1 MMSRNSGGIR
11 GMNQN
16 EIKWEYMVYIGGFRL
31 VSYVLCYDMN
41 DMLPSSGNWKKR
53 EPLSLEDLIG
63 VIPTSESTLRADIDY
78 LSDMKQLRKV
88 RGGITRVAPQSE
100 GSHLTTSPFF
110 PEQLK
115 NADRKAAIGKAA
127 ADLLSG
133 SESIV
138 INGGTTTW
146 HMAEHL
152 PKSGLTILTNSLPVI
167 DYVAKQTSNR
177 CFAHGGEVFHQHMII
192 LGHLQSESPNF
203 FGDLFFSGCQ
213 GISPW
218 GIMEG
223 DPLLVHAEKEFI
235 NQSEKLIILA
245 DNFKFTT
252 RKSIIMC
259 PLCEV
264 HTVVT
269 DDHIDDESCKM
280 LEEAGVRLIITG

>member
-1 MMSRNSGGIR
+1 MLRHERHRAI
-11 GMNQN
+11 
-16 EIKWEYMVYIGGFRL
+16 IGQL
-31 VSYVLCYDMN
+31 E
-41 DMLPSSGNWKKR
+41 KK
-53 EPLSLEDLIG
+53 ETLSLEDLIG
-63 VIPTSESTLRADIDY
+63 VIPTSESTLRRDIDY

-88 RGGITRVAPQSE
+88 RGGITRVERQLEESR
-100 GSHLTTSPFF
+100 LTTSPFF
-110 PEQLK
+110 SEQLK
-115 NADRKAAIGKAA
+115 NADRKATIGKAA
-127 ADLLSG
+127 ADLLAG
-133 SESIV
+133 NESII

-167 DYVAKQTSNR
+167 DYIAKQTGNR
-177 CFAHGGEVFHQHMII
+177 CFANGGEVFHHHMII

-223 DPLLVHAEKEFI
+223 DPLLVHAEQEFI
-235 NQSEKLIILA
+235 SQSEKLIILA
-245 DNFKFTT
+245 DSSKFTT

-259 PLCEV
+259 PLSKV

-280 LEEAGVRLIITG
+280 LEEAGVRLIIAGK